1 MCVEFRSD
9 EIATKAEKKDR
20 EYLIHCNLLYFVC
33 SVVQRHLP
41 CQPKTLINKIKLPSQ
56 LCHICVMCICA
67 HNGCDF
73 FAIAQPSNGHRTDIP
88 LLVRHVYITYIYDKL
103 LLPCHF
109 VNPSLH
115 CWRHFLSS
123 YPNTSVPMKSL
134 NIGTVS
140 MPLSNKHT
148 N

>member
-73 FAIAQPSNGHRTDIP
+73 FAIAQPSNGYSVISQTCIYN
-88 LLVRHVYITYIYDKL
+88 LYIRQIAAT
-103 LLPCHF
+103 LPFCK
-109 VNPSLH
+109 S
-115 CWRHFLSS
+115 LSS
-123 YPNTSVPMKSL
+123 L
-134 NIGTVS
+134 LAAL
-140 MPLSNKHT
+140 PLFLPKHERADEKFEHWHRIHAAQ
-148 N
+148 